1 MTPTSRAYGFTA
13 AVLGVLGVAPDAA
26 LLRVEK
32 EAGGSTSVIGV
43 WRYVMLTLVNLCL
56 GAIFE
61 GGLHKLARG
70 VRRSW
75 LPVLGASTIIIFINA
90 GFTISLLYVD
100 PALALLLISM
110 NPLWAALLGKVL
122 LGDPLPLRT
131 VIAQICS
138 LCATVLVFMPNLIAY
153 FQAAV
158 DAVDDDLSS
167 SNSSSSGGSGGSS
180 GSSGRRVS

>member
-1 MTPTSRAYGFTA
+1 M
-13 AVLGVLGVAPDAA
+13 LGVAPDAA

-56 GAIFE
+56 GSIFE

-110 NPLWAALLGKVL
+110 NPLWAALLGKLL

-131 VIAQICS
+131 V
-138 LCATVLVFMPNLIAY
+138 LV
-153 FQAAV
+153 AA
-158 DAVDDDLSS
+158 A
-167 SNSSSSGGSGGSS
+167 GK
-180 GSSGRRVS
+180 RRCVAAAA